1 MKKKNNKGIT
11 LIALI
16 ITIIILLI
24 LAGISIS
31 ALTQTGIFEKA
42 KEAKQKSENAQ
53 EEENKILN
61 NYIAQIDSVNTIS
74 SNRDSSTTNK
84 DLLWSGNY
92 DTCVNSNA
100 KQISGG
106 CTLNGN
112 YNIEDYSFI
121 LIIAAT
127 YADGAGGALV
137 PNYYSTVFPVDI
149 IKQNYGYPTIE
160 TTCYVSSNL
169 SSRFDIG
176 FINNK
181 TFYIAWKSGLNTWN
195 HQYISHI
202 YGIK

>member
-74 SNRDSSTTNK
+74 SNRDSSTANK

-127 YADGAGGALV
+127 YGDEALV
-137 PNYYSTVFPVDI
+137 PNYYSTLFPVDI
-149 IKQNYGYPTIE
+149 IKQNYGYPTID
-160 TTCYVSSNL
+160 TSSYVSS
-169 SSRFDIG
+169 SIFSRFDIG

-181 TFYIAWKSGLNTWN
+181 TFYIAWKSDLTNTWN

>member
-31 ALTQTGIFEKA
+31 ALTQTGIFEKT

-127 YADGAGGALV
+127 YGDAALV
-137 PNYYSTVFPVDI
+137 PDYYSTLFPVDI

-160 TTCYVSSNL
+160 TSTYVNSSIF
-169 SSRFDIG
+169 SRFDIG

-181 TFYIAWKSGLNTWN
+181 TFYIAWKSDLNIWN
-195 HQYISHI
+195 KQYISHI

>member
-1 MKKKNNKGIT
+1 MKNNKGIT

-181 TFYIAWKSGLNTWN
+181 TFYIAWKSGLNIWN

>member
-1 MKKKNNKGIT
+1 M
-11 LIALI
+11 
-16 ITIIILLI
+16 
-24 LAGISIS
+24 
-31 ALTQTGIFEKA
+31 
-42 KEAKQKSENAQ
+42 
-53 EEENKILN
+53 
-61 NYIAQIDSVNTIS
+61 
-74 SNRDSSTTNK
+74 
-84 DLLWSGNY
+84 LWSGNY

-127 YADGAGGALV
+127 YGDAALV
-137 PNYYSTVFPVDI
+137 PEYYSTLFPVDI

-160 TTCYVSSNL
+160 TSSYVNSSIF
-169 SSRFDIG
+169 SRFDIG

-181 TFYIAWKSGLNTWN
+181 TFYIAWKSDLNIWN
-195 HQYISHI
+195 KQYISHI